1 MNKNKNSAKI
11 YTLIVSEIAEGKL
24 FRSIVFF
31 FMLINAQWRRSI
43 YFLRRFDLFLSM
55 NKNMRTCKSISAIIP
70 LGTVT

>member
-31 FMLINAQWRRSI
+31 LMLINAGADQFIFSG
-43 YFLRRFDLFLSM
+43 DLICFC
-55 NKNMRTCKSISAIIP
+55 R
-70 LGTVT
+70 